1 MFTAKEKF
9 LELKE
14 INPDY
19 SLDQLLYYTYQSVA
33 LNLPFEQV
41 KSDILSELQ
50 IDEMKYYLKDVDLK
64 LRDYVEKKVF
74 PLWELNDKGHGPIHR
89 TEVIRRIFAL
99 NETFQLN
106 LNPNMLFVIASYHDV
121 GKYIDHKKHHLIAAA
136 KFMEDEQ
143 IKKFFTDNQRII
155 IKEAIEDHRSSKE
168 DDPRSVYGKL
178 ISSADRNT
186 TIEMVFIRSF
196 FVAKDRMPDMNIN
209 EYLDYTVNSL
219 INKYSEENPENMFFE
234 DDIYKVFL
242 KDMRDLLTRPDD
254 FKNLY
259 CDVNHIT
266 DRDKHVDFYSGVVN
280 YGKVYQKL

>member
-121 GKYIDHKKHHLIAAA
+121 GKYIDHKKHHLIAAE

-143 IKKFFTDNQRII
+143 IKQFFTDNQRII
-155 IKEAIEDHRSSKE
+155 IKEAIEDHRFSKE

-209 EYLDYTVNSL
+209 EYLDYTVNRL

-280 YGKVYQKL
+280 YGKVYQKF

>member
-1 MFTAKEKF
+1 MKEKF

-121 GKYIDHKKHHLIAAA
+121 GKYIDYKKHHLIAAE
-136 KFMEDEQ
+136 KFMEDEK
-143 IKKFFTDNQRII
+143 IKQFFTDNQRII

-186 TIEMVFIRSF
+186 TIEIVFIRSF

-209 EYLDYTVNSL
+209 EYLDYTVNRL

-280 YGKVYQKL
+280 YGKVYQKF

>member
-1 MFTAKEKF
+1 MKEKF

-209 EYLDYTVNSL
+209 EYLDYTVNRL

>member
-1 MFTAKEKF
+1 MKEKF

-121 GKYIDHKKHHLIAAA
+121 GKYIDHKKHHLIAAE
-136 KFMEDEQ
+136 KFMEDEK
-143 IKKFFTDNQRII
+143 IKQFFTDNQRII
-155 IKEAIEDHRSSKE
+155 IKEAIEDHRFSKE

-209 EYLDYTVNSL
+209 EYLDYTVNRL

>member
-136 KFMEDEQ
+136 KFMEDEK
-143 IKKFFTDNQRII
+143 IKQFFTDNQRII
-155 IKEAIEDHRSSKE
+155 IKEAIEDHRFSKE

-186 TIEMVFIRSF
+186 TIEIVFIRSF

-209 EYLDYTVNSL
+209 EYLDYTVNRL

>member
-1 MFTAKEKF
+1 MKEKF

-143 IKKFFTDNQRII
+143 IKQFFTDNQRII
-155 IKEAIEDHRSSKE
+155 IKEAIEDHRFSKE

-209 EYLDYTVNSL
+209 EYLDYTVNRL

>member
-50 IDEMKYYLKDVDLK
+50 IDEVKYYLKDVDLK

-74 PLWELNDKGHGPIHR
+74 PLWELNDKGRGPIHR
-89 TEVIRRIFAL
+89 TEAIRRIFAL

-121 GKYIDHKKHHLIAAA
+121 GKYIDYKKHHLIAVE
-136 KFMEDEQ
+136 KFMEDEK
-143 IKKFFTDNQRII
+143 IKQFFTDNQRII

-186 TIEMVFIRSF
+186 TIEIVFIRSF

-209 EYLDYTVNSL
+209 EYLDYTVNRL

-280 YGKVYQKL
+280 YGKVYQKF

>member
-1 MFTAKEKF
+1 MKEKF

-19 SLDQLLYYTYQSVA
+19 SLDQLLYYTYQFMT

-41 KSDILSELQ
+41 KSNILSELQ
-50 IDEMKYYLKDVDLK
+50 IDEMEYYLKNVDLK

-99 NETFQLN
+99 NETFHLQLDS
-106 LNPNMLFVIASYHDV
+106 NMLFVIASYHDV
-121 GKYIDHKKHHLIAAA
+121 GKYIDHKRHHLIAAE
-136 KFMEDEQ
+136 KFMKDEE
-143 IKKFFTDNQRII
+143 IKQFFTDDQKII

-168 DDPRSVYGKL
+168 DEPRNVYGKL

-196 FVAKDRMPDMNIN
+196 FVAKDRMPDMKVN
-209 EYLDYTVNSL
+209 EYLDYTVNRL
-219 INKYSEENPENMFFE
+219 GNRYGEENPENMFFE

-242 KDMRDLLTRPDD
+242 NDMRDLLTRSDD

-259 CDVNHIT
+259 CDVNHII
-266 DRDKHVDFYSGVVN
+266 DRDKNVDFYSGVVN

>member
-143 IKKFFTDNQRII
+143 IKQFFTDNQRII
-155 IKEAIEDHRSSKE
+155 IKEAIEDHRFSKE

-209 EYLDYTVNSL
+209 EYLDYTVNRL

>member
-121 GKYIDHKKHHLIAAA
+121 GKYIDHKKHHLIAVE
-136 KFMEDEQ
+136 KFMEDEK
-143 IKKFFTDNQRII
+143 IKQFFTDNQRII

-186 TIEMVFIRSF
+186 TIEIVFIRSF

-209 EYLDYTVNSL
+209 EYLDYTVNRL

-280 YGKVYQKL
+280 YGKVYQKF